1 MSNEDI
7 KRIVTAFF
15 VAPPVVAIIYFGN
28 SFYFRVLLSIV
39 NLLCILEFLNF
50 SEGKGGPAVK
60 YSALFFGTTIHL
72 SLSHYLPGYTMIL
85 IVLFISVLAVLSIIQ
100 CSGERRDLIL
110 SEMAILFLGTLYIS
124 SFLGYYGIVRGFDTG
139 REWIFFAISIIFGSD
154 ILAYYTGR
162 LFGRRR
168 FFPQLSPS
176 KTWEGVVAGWVGG
189 ISGGLM
195 IKLLFH
201 DFLGWGE
208 VIFLSLI
215 FSILGQIGDLFESMI
230 KRYFGIKDS
239 GRLLP
244 GHGGLWDRIDA
255 LMFVAPWV
263 YCYILWV
270 RPFIR

>member
-1 MSNEDI
+1 MSNEGI
-7 KRIVTAFF
+7 KRIVTAFL

-28 SFYFRVLLSIV
+28 SFHFRVLLSII
-39 NLLCILEFLNF
+39 NLLCLLEFLNF
-50 SEGKGGPAVK
+50 SEGERGLAVK
-60 YSALFFGTTIHL
+60 YSVLFFGTTIHL

-85 IVLFISVLAVLSIIQ
+85 IVLFISMLAVLSIIQ
-100 CSGERRDLIL
+100 WSDERRDLIL
-110 SEMAILFLGTLYIS
+110 LEIAILFLGTLYIS
-124 SFLGYYGIVRGFDTG
+124 CFLGYYGIIRGLDRG
-139 REWIFFAISIIFGSD
+139 KEWIFFAMSVIFGSD
-154 ILAYYTGR
+154 ILAYYIGR

-176 KTWEGVVAGWVGG
+176 KTWEGVVAGWAGG

-195 IKLLFH
+195 IKMLFYQ
-201 DFLGWGE
+201 FLGWEE

-263 YCYILWV
+263 YCYMLWL
-270 RPFIR
+270 RPFIN